1 MAARKIS
8 IDALKKMCELD
19 PYNSTDWLQLGK
31 AYKAAGDMASAKS
44 VIAKIEAFDPKGADL
59 ASAKKEF
66 GA

>member
-1 MAARKIS
+1 MDIS
-8 IDALKKMCELD
+8 IASLKQMCELD
-19 PYNSTDWLQLGK
+19 PLNSGFWLQLGK